1 MEEEKMAISAKLVK
15 ELREKT
21 GAGMM
26 DCKKALDA
34 TNGDLEAAFDWL
46 REKGIAKAAKKAD
59 RIAAEGLAAFAIEGD
74 KAALVEVNSETDF
87 VAKNEEFKEL
97 VNMIAKAV
105 AEAQVNTVEET
116 LKLVVDGQDL
126 DTIIKE
132 KTGKIGEKL
141 SLRRVVAMS
150 KSEGETFGAYSHMG
164 GTVAALVKVA
174 NADDEK
180 ARDVAMH
187 VAASAPQYISEDEIP
202 EDVRERE
209 LTVLKTQALEEN
221 AKAAK
226 PKPENILH
234 KIVEGRLK
242 KNFKEVCL
250 NDQAFIKNPDQ
261 TVAQYLGN
269 GKVEMMAR
277 FKVGE
282 GIEKK
287 EENFAAEVAAQ
298 MNA

>member
-1 MEEEKMAISAKLVK
+1 MAISAKLVK

-59 RIAAEGLAAFAIEGD
+59 RIAAEGLAAFAIDGD

-209 LTVLKTQALEEN
+209 LNVLKTQALEEN

-226 PKPENILH
+226 AKPENILH

-298 MNA
+298 MKA

>member
-1 MEEEKMAISAKLVK
+1 MAVSAKLVK

-59 RIAAEGLAAFAIEGD
+59 RIAAEGLTAFHIDGNTAAV
-74 KAALVEVNSETDF
+74 VEVNSETDF
-87 VAKNEEFKEL
+87 VAKNQEFVEL
-97 VNMIAKAV
+97 VNTIAQAV
-105 AEAQVNTVEET
+105 CANKPADVEAA
-116 LKLVVDGQDL
+116 LKLNVNGEDL
-126 DTIIKE
+126 DTLIKE

-141 SLRRVVAMS
+141 TLRRIAVVE
-150 KSEGETFGAYSHMG
+150 KNDNEVFGAYSHMG
-164 GTVAALVKVA
+164 GSVTALVKI
-174 NADDEK
+174 ADSTEEK

-187 VAASAPQYISEDEIP
+187 VAAQAPKYITEEDIP
-202 EDVRERE
+202 ADVRERE
-209 LTVLKTQALEEN
+209 LNVLKTQALEEN

-287 EENFAAEVAAQ
+287 EEDFAAEVAAQ
-298 MNA
+298 MKAAD

>member
-1 MEEEKMAISAKLVK
+1 MAISAKLVK

-59 RIAAEGLAAFAIEGD
+59 RIAAEGLAAFAIDGD

-209 LTVLKTQALEEN
+209 LNVLKTQALEEN

-298 MNA
+298 MKA

>member
-1 MEEEKMAISAKLVK
+1 MAITASMVK
-15 ELREKT
+15 ELREMT

-59 RIAAEGLAAFAIEGD
+59 RIAAEGLAAFAIDGD

-209 LTVLKTQALEEN
+209 LNVLKTQALEEN

-298 MNA
+298 MKA

>member
-1 MEEEKMAISAKLVK
+1 MAISAKLVK

-202 EDVRERE
+202 EDVIERE

>member
-1 MEEEKMAISAKLVK
+1 MAISAKLVK

-59 RIAAEGLAAFAIEGD
+59 RIAAEGLAAFAIDGD
-74 KAALVEVNSETDF
+74 KAALVEVNSETDY

-209 LTVLKTQALEEN
+209 LNVLKTQALEEN

-298 MNA
+298 MKA

>member
-1 MEEEKMAISAKLVK
+1 MAISAKLVK

-59 RIAAEGLAAFAIEGD
+59 RIAAEGLAAFAIDGD

-209 LTVLKTQALEEN
+209 LNVLKTQALEEN

-287 EENFAAEVAAQ
+287 EENFAEEVSKAMQ
-298 MNA
+298 G

>member
-1 MEEEKMAISAKLVK
+1 MAISAKLVK

-59 RIAAEGLAAFAIEGD
+59 RIAAEGLAAFAIDGD

-187 VAASAPQYISEDEIP
+187 VAASAPQYISEDGIP

-209 LTVLKTQALEEN
+209 LNVLKTQALEEN

-298 MNA
+298 MKA

>member
-1 MEEEKMAISAKLVK
+1 MISAQLVK

-26 DCKKALDA
+26 DCKKVLTETD
-34 TNGDLEAAFDWL
+34 GDMEKAAELL
-46 REKGIAKAAKKAD
+46 RERGITKAAKKSD
-59 RIAAEGLAAFAIEGD
+59 RIASEGLVYCYVTDNKKVGVV
-74 KAALVEVNSETDF
+74 LEVNAETDF

-209 LTVLKTQALEEN
+209 LNVLKTQALEEN

-298 MNA
+298 MKA

>member
-1 MEEEKMAISAKLVK
+1 MAISAKLVK

-59 RIAAEGLAAFAIEGD
+59 RIAAEGLAAFAIDGD

-187 VAASAPQYISEDEIP
+187 VAASAQQYISEDEIP

-209 LTVLKTQALEEN
+209 LNVLKTQALEEN

-298 MNA
+298 MKA

>member
-1 MEEEKMAISAKLVK
+1 MAISAKLVK

>member
-1 MEEEKMAISAKLVK
+1 MAISAKLVK

-174 NADDEK
+174 NTDDEK

-221 AKAAK
+221 AKAVK

>member
-1 MEEEKMAISAKLVK
+1 MAISAKLVK

-59 RIAAEGLAAFAIEGD
+59 RIAAEGLAAFAIDGD

-97 VNMIAKAV
+97 VNMIANAV
-105 AEAQVNTVEET
+105 AEAQVNNFEET

-209 LTVLKTQALEEN
+209 LNVLKTQALEEN

-298 MNA
+298 MKA

>member
-1 MEEEKMAISAKLVK
+1 MAISAKLVK

-59 RIAAEGLAAFAIEGD
+59 RIAAEGLAAFAIDGD

-141 SLRRVVAMS
+141 SLRRVVDMS

-209 LTVLKTQALEEN
+209 LNVLKTQALEEN

-298 MNA
+298 MKA

>member
-59 RIAAEGLAAFAIEGD
+59 RIAAEGLAAFAIDGD

-187 VAASAPQYISEDEIP
+187 VAASAPQYISEDEI
-202 EDVRERE
+202 RNR
-209 LTVLKTQALEEN
+209 Q
-221 AKAAK
+221 
-226 PKPENILH
+226 
-234 KIVEGRLK
+234 
-242 KNFKEVCL
+242 
-250 NDQAFIKNPDQ
+250 
-261 TVAQYLGN
+261 
-269 GKVEMMAR
+269 GK
-277 FKVGE
+277 
-282 GIEKK
+282 
-287 EENFAAEVAAQ
+287 
-298 MNA
+298 

>member
-1 MEEEKMAISAKLVK
+1 MAISAKLVK

-209 LTVLKTQALEEN
+209 LTVLKTQAIEEN

>member
-174 NADDEK
+174 NTDDEK